1 MLRWKLPPE
10 AQVAV
15 EVEALGIGGT
25 LGTRTHPV
33 VEVVPD
39 VRAGE
44 VDGALG
50 AIG

>member
-1 MLRWKLPPE
+1 VATLCEE

-25 LGTRTHPV
+25 LGSRTHPV

-50 AIG
+50 AVG